1 MNLRGLKM
9 KTIQS
14 CSLSSPLSL
23 CIRSVSP
30 WQHMSQS
37 PFNLSICF
45 CSLLLIKSLFI
56 MYIEFVFG
64 SWFILVINQIRSNAN
79 LQCSTVLK
87 THWQPQHSTWF
98 IPGLS
103 HLILENFSQIIISSL
118 YHLVKSSRWET
129 TRYFHDLQS
138 KIPIWLYWPCA

>member
-1 MNLRGLKM
+1 MNSRSLKM
-9 KTIQS
+9 ETIQS
-14 CSLSSPLSL
+14 CSLSSPLSPH
-23 CIRSVSP
+23 IRSVSH

-64 SWFILVINQIRSNAN
+64 NWFILGINQIRSNVN
-79 LQCSTVLK
+79 LQCSTVLIK
-87 THWQPQHSTWF
+87 DLLATQHSTRF

-103 HLILENFSQIIISSL
+103 HLILKNFSQMIISSL

-129 TRYFHDLQS
+129 AKRFFHDLQS
-138 KIPIWLYWPCA
+138 KIPIS